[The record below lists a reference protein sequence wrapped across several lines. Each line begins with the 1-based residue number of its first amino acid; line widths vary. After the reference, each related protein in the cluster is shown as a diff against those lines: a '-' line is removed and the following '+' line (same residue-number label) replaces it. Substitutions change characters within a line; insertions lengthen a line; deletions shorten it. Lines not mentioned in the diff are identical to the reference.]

1 LQSVRR
7 LVLTTLALALGPLA
21 TAAGHP
27 GHGPQVVAI
36 GEFAYAPQKVT
47 VVAGDYVFWEWRGPD
62 TDHSVTSDEGQAFSF
77 ESDPGRAPAHK
88 VGDGWSLQFT
98 KAGTWTYHC
107 RTHSLMTGTVE
118 VLDGGAA
125 PVVTAPRLSDVRV
138 AVAKHRL
145 VLRFRVSE
153 AVSMRATI
161 RRAAGGPVLRELD
174 FPGPPGANRRTF
186 RLRGLDAGR
195 YRIAVRAVDSSTGR
209 ATEPVRRSF
218 TMGR

>member
-1 LQSVRR
+1 VRK
-7 LVLTTLALALGPLA
+7 LVLATLALALGPV
-21 TAAGHP
+21 TTSGGHP
-27 GHGPQVVAI
+27 GHGPPVVAV
-36 GEFAYAPQKVT
+36 GEFAYSPQKVT
-47 VVAGDYVFWEWRGPD
+47 VVAGDYVFWDWRGPD
-62 TDHSVTSDEGQAFSF
+62 TDHSVTSDAGQAFSF
-77 ESDPGRAPAHK
+77 ESDPGRAPAHA

-107 RTHSLMTGTVE
+107 RNHAFMTGTIE
-118 VLDGGAA
+118 VLDAGAA
-125 PVVTAPRLSDVRV
+125 PVVTAPRLSGVKV

-161 RRAAGGPVLRELD
+161 GRAAGGPPLRELD

-186 RLRGLDAGR
+186 RLGGLSAGR

-209 ATEPVRRSF
+209 ATKPVRRSF
-218 TMGR
+218 TIGR